1 MRYCHFL
8 NICDIIKSKFDY
20 FCDEGIISLARKP
33 ADQSVNRETILHAAA
48 DVLRRNGYEATTM
61 KDIASEVNLTAA
73 SLYHHFRNKD
83 ALLLA
88 VLEGGLDHAI
98 SKIEPV
104 VQSDKTSTE
113 KLYDMVR
120 LHVLTLTAN
129 TAVGAAMIFEIRPL
143 MNLKADGRNGAHNYT
158 DDFITKRDT
167 FFQRRE
173 YFEVL
178 FRQVVKEG
186 IEKGEFREVDI
197 PIYTKS
203 IIGANNW
210 VAVWYKEGG
219 RLSGEEIAQLIADGA
234 IRAIKCD

>member
-1 MRYCHFL
+1 VKGK
-8 NICDIIKSKFDY
+8 IP
-20 FCDEGIISLARKP
+20 LARKP

-48 DVLRRNGYEATTM
+48 DVLRRNGYESTTM

-88 VLEGGLDHAI
+88 VLEGGLDLAI
-98 SKIEPV
+98 GKIEPV
-104 VQSDKTSTE
+104 MQSDMSPTD
-113 KLYDMVR
+113 KLKEMVR
-120 LHVLTLTAN
+120 LHVLTLTSN

-143 MNLKADGRNGAHNYT
+143 MNLKVIGRNGASAYT
-158 DDFITKRDT
+158 DDFITKRDA
-167 FFQRRE
+167 FFARRE
-173 YFEVL
+173 YFEFL
-178 FRQVVKEG
+178 FRQVVQQG
-186 IEKGEFREVDI
+186 MDSGEFREVDV

-219 RLSGEEIAQLIADGA
+219 RLAGDIIAELIADGA
-234 IRAIKCD
+234 IRAIKYD